1 MNLTDPYTWLL
12 IAVAIVVAYIL
23 IVVRNNCNTYAQNIK
38 RSAARIESAKIKL
51 NRVYAEVKSLL
62 NKYSIHEADIL
73 KQIVA
78 GTANIKVLG
87 IKYPQLKADGL
98 FLNASANWDS
108 LYTQLQSAVDDDYN
122 IVILGYNNYVTTFP
136 RNIVC
141 SLLGYKEKINAVIT

>member
-1 MNLTDPYTWLL
+1 MNVSDPYIGLF
-12 IAVAIVVAYIL
+12 VAIALFAAYIL
-23 IVVRNNCNTYAQNIK
+23 IVVRNKCNTYAQEIK
-38 RSAARIESAKIKL
+38 KSAARIESAKIKL
-51 NRVYAEVKSLL
+51 NRVYTEVKSLL
-62 NKYSIHEADIL
+62 SKYSIHEADIL

-122 IVILGYNNYVTTFP
+122 IVILDYNNYVTTFP
-136 RNIVC
+136 RNLVC
-141 SLLGYKEKINAVIT
+141 LLLGYREKINAVIT

>member
-1 MNLTDPYTWLL
+1 MNLSDPYLWLL
-12 IAVAIVVAYIL
+12 IAIAIVAAYIL

-62 NKYSIHEADIL
+62 SKYSIHEADIL

-136 RNIVC
+136 RNLVC
-141 SLLGYKEKINAVIT
+141 SLLGYKEKTNAVIT

>member
-1 MNLTDPYTWLL
+1 MNLSDPYTWLA
-12 IAVAIVVAYIL
+12 IAVALVVAYIL
-23 IVVRNNCNTYAQNIK
+23 IVVRNTCNTYAQDIK

-62 NKYSIHEADIL
+62 GKYSIHEADIL

-122 IVILGYNNYVTTFP
+122 VVILGYNNYVDLYCRASCHGLF
-136 RNIVC
+136 VD
-141 SLLGYKEKINAVIT
+141 